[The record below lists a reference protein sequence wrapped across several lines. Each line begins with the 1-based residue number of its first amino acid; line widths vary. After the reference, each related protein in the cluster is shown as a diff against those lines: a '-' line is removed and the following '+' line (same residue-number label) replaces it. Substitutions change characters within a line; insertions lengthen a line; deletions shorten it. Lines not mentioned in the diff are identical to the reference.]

1 MSAVVRVRGNAT
13 PEDVVAVL
21 TALSARPETP
31 MDADAGYEAWRRV
44 RVEAVRRTDPGSRI
58 TTR

>member
-21 TALSARPETP
+21 TALSARPETA
-31 MDADAGYEAWRRV
+31 MDGDAGYEAWRRV
-44 RVEAVRRTDPGSRI
+44 RVEAVRRTGPGSRI